1 MVNSVDACNYKQFQ
15 ELSGHVLSRLSHA
28 DYLQTTVPI
37 SPWACVAGWNILN
50 CFRDFMHNAYLGTV
64 RDLLGSCVKLMVVSG
79 VLLGETLLQKLRL
92 LSEEMWQASRANGV
106 HMARRYFTAANCGL
120 DQPQFAE
127 LGSVFKAAQVKAM
140 LWFFASKMTA
150 HAADVPE
157 GRYVAACVWALLR
170 AVQIFDGSSLIL
182 HEHDAREASRMILL
196 HLRTWQVLAARLEHL
211 RVFYIRPKHHY
222 MHHVAEDLLRTRLN
236 PRSYQCF
243 DDEAFLSRV
252 KSISTKCHAL
262 TMTQRCLERYLLHL
276 SFRVER
282 V

>member
-1 MVNSVDACNYKQFQ
+1 MIFWDPASSSWSSAVCCWARLGCRS
-15 ELSGHVLSRLSHA
+15 SGFCRRRCGRLHA
-28 DYLQTTVPI
+28 PMGCTWPGDTSLRPTAAWI
-37 SPWACVAGWNILN
+37 SP
-50 CFRDFMHNAYLGTV
+50 
-64 RDLLGSCVKLMVVSG
+64 S
-79 VLLGETLLQKLRL
+79 L
-92 LSEEMWQASRANGV
+92 LSWV
-106 HMARRYFTAANCGL
+106 L
-120 DQPQFAE
+120 
-127 LGSVFKAAQVKAM
+127 KAM

-157 GRYVAACVWALLR
+157 GRYVAVCVWALLR

-276 SFRVER
+276 SFRVEQ